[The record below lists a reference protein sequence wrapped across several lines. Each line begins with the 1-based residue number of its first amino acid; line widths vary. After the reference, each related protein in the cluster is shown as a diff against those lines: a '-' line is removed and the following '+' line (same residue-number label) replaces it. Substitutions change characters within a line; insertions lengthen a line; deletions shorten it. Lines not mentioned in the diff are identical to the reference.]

1 MSAMTSEDVVA
12 RPETDVPPSR
22 RLKSSEQL
30 AAEIEE
36 LDGSNFVLSGAGKA
50 RRKELADALAEQM
63 RQAAVDRAAIL
74 QTLKSG
80 EEIESVAN
88 AAVAALEQYVTL
100 REQLLELRRPY
111 DVAWQSARDLGIETG
126 PRVRI
131 RPPIG
136 LTNRLLKTSHWPW
149 YL

>member
-1 MSAMTSEDVVA
+1 MTSDDVVA
-12 RPETDVPPSR
+12 RPATDVPPSR

-36 LDGSNFVLSGAGKA
+36 LDASPYVLSGTGKQL
-50 RRKELADALAEQM
+50 RKELSDELAEQAAK
-63 RQAAVDRAAIL
+63 AAVDRAAIL
-74 QTLKSG
+74 NTLKTA
-80 EEIESVAN
+80 EEIERVGN
-88 AAVAALEQYVTL
+88 AAVAALDQYVTL

-111 DVAWQSARDLGIETG
+111 DIAWQSARDLGIETG
-126 PRVRI
+126 PRVRV

-136 LTNRLLKTSHWPW
+136 LTNRMLKTSHWPW